1 MMRSSVKYFL
11 IVLILYLFTG
21 CAGSDQILVSDRY
34 SEPGEAITELY
45 LFADERDLNRLYSRN
60 PRSDTRIEG
69 YVRIGETGRI
79 RTLRNGFRFRGNTT
93 RYHPKKSFNIRFEHP
108 QPFLFNS
115 PRMNLNAMYTDP
127 SGMREKLTWD
137 MFYELGRPASKSR
150 YFTLHINNSYEGLG
164 IHVQRVDEVLLQHNG
179 LDPSGSMLR
188 DLTRRRGAGLG
199 VDRQSIFG
207 YNLADEQDKP
217 AFLSSLFN
225 TRWNP
230 DWQEVADLVQWVHDT
245 PPGREFEDGFRQRVD
260 TEVFIDWLAIH
271 YMIGDVDAFGDD
283 YWIYRGRGSSDK
295 WKIIPWDHDI
305 SFGKNERD
313 GLTENRGLGQ
323 YGNGLVQLNDYFA
336 YEYPIDD
343 AGWDNKLISS
353 FLETPGLILQLKDRM
368 SYLMN
373 EKFTQQYFRERTEI
387 HRIVIEPYIT
397 KELAEGRFKYNERQH
412 HGLTG
417 KFDYHVE
424 NILDFVE
431 LRYAFLDR
439 QINPV
444 EGEAYYAS
452 AGLSS
457 DGHTPV
463 LLTDAT
469 GWTIAKFEPQD
480 VTGNPVLTIQSSE
493 SEVSHENKVNR
504 EWSVQIEDG
513 NASGRLTLYYRND
526 IAPDGKENWYY
537 IDDAIGDQWELRV
550 FIDGEESGN
559 GYVNPYSN
567 KVSGDVSITGLHVL
581 YIN

>member
-1 MMRSSVKYFL
+1 MIRSNVKYFL
-11 IVLILYLFTG
+11 LILPMYLFTG
-21 CAGSDQILVSDRY
+21 CAGSDQILVSDQY
-34 SEPGEAITELY
+34 SEPGEPVTELY

-69 YVRIGETGRI
+69 YVRIGETGQI
-79 RTLRNGFRFRGNTT
+79 RTLRNGFRFRGNTS

-115 PRMNLNAMYTDP
+115 SRMNLNAMYTDP

-150 YFTLHINNSYEGLG
+150 YFTLYINNSYEGLG
-164 IHVQRVDEVLLQHNG
+164 IHVQRIDEVLLQHNG
-179 LDPSGSMLR
+179 LDPTGSMLR

-199 VDRQSIFG
+199 VDRQSVFG
-207 YNLADEQDKP
+207 YNLATEQDKP
-217 AFLSSLFN
+217 AFLSSLFD

-230 DWQEVADLVQWVHDT
+230 DWQAVADLVQWVHDT
-245 PPGREFEDGFRQRVD
+245 PPGNEFETGFRQRVD
-260 TEVFIDWLAIH
+260 TDVFIDWLAIH

-283 YWIYRGRGSSDK
+283 YWIYRGRGSSDR

-313 GLTENRGLGQ
+313 GLTENRALGQ

-353 FLETPGLILQLKDRM
+353 FLETPGLMQQLKDRM

-373 EKFTQQYFRERTEI
+373 EKFTQQYFRDRTEI
-387 HRIVIEPYIT
+387 HGAAIEPYIT
-397 KELAEGRFKYNERQH
+397 KEPAEGRFRYHERQH
-412 HGLTG
+412 HGLPGT
-417 KFDYHVE
+417 FDYHIE
-424 NILDFVE
+424 TILDFVE

-452 AGLSS
+452 ANLSS
-457 DGHTPV
+457 DDHTPV
-463 LLTDAT
+463 LLTDAI

-480 VTGNPVLTIQSSE
+480 VSGNPVLTIQSSE
-493 SEVSHENKVNR
+493 SEASRDKKVNR
-504 EWSVQIEDG
+504 EWEISIEG
-513 NASGRLTLYYRND
+513 GTASGRLTLYYRND

-537 IDDAIGDQWELRV
+537 TDDAIGDQWELRI
-550 FIDGEESGN
+550 FIDEEESGN

-567 KVSGDVSITGLHVL
+567 KVSGEVSITGMHLL
-581 YIN
+581 FID